1 MQIKEKS
8 ELPLKASL
16 FTVFLS
22 ILFGA
27 NAVAVKIT
35 FNGIGVFSCAGLRF
49 GLAAI
54 VISIWAVSTGRSI
67 RVNRQQAYRLL
78 LVSFLFT
85 AQVALFYTG
94 LSRTTASHGIL
105 IANFLPFVV
114 LLLAH
119 FFIPGE
125 RVTTRKAL
133 GIALGFLGVLVLV
146 FDTQAVD
153 ASVRSG
159 DFIIFC
165 AVLFWGTNAVYI
177 KKIISTTNP
186 VLVTLYPMLLAVP
199 CLFLAGWF
207 FDSGMIR
214 YVDLPIGLSLFYQSF
229 ITASFGYIAWN
240 TLVSEYGTAL
250 IHSYVFIMPVSGVFF
265 GVVLLGEPLTLSLL
279 GSIIFIVL
287 GITIIN
293 GKSG

>member
-1 MQIKEKS
+1 MQIQENP

-35 FNGIGVFSCAGLRF
+35 FSGIGVFSCAALRF
-49 GLAAI
+49 GLAAA
-54 VISIWAVSTGRSI
+54 VISIWAVCTGRSLRI
-67 RVNRQQAYRLL
+67 SRQQGRQLL
-78 LVSFLFT
+78 VVSFLFT
-85 AQVALFYTG
+85 AQVALFYSG
-94 LSRTTASHGIL
+94 LNRTTASHGIL

-125 RVTTRKAL
+125 IVTGRKAI
-133 GIALGFLGVLVLV
+133 GILLGFSGVLILV
-146 FDTQAVD
+146 SDTQGVD

-159 DFIIFC
+159 DFIILC
-165 AVLFWGTNAVYI
+165 AVLFWGVNAVYI
-177 KKIISTTNP
+177 KRIIAVTSP
-186 VLVTLYPMLLAVP
+186 VKVTLYPMLLAVP
-199 CLFLAGWF
+199 CLLLAGCF
-207 FDSGMIR
+207 FDGGMVRHI
-214 YVDLPIGLSLFYQSF
+214 DIPIGFSLFYQSF

-240 TLVSEYGTAL
+240 TLVSKYGTAL

-279 GSIIFIVL
+279 GSIIFIAL
-287 GITIIN
+287 GIVVIN
-293 GKSG
+293 QKSR